1 MHLHYDLRGHGSP
14 IVFIHGAAIDHDAM
28 AQWFEPLMTDQPHTR
43 LYLDLPGMGA
53 TPALPPDQTDSNHVL
68 AAIQETIHAVL
79 GNQPYTVVGYS
90 YGGYLALGLAFQQP
104 ERVQRLFLVCP
115 TLTGVKGER
124 HVADHEVLT
133 TTPIQ
138 VTENADYFANYQKV
152 TVVQT
157 PETWQAFQTQVI
169 PGIRRT
175 DLDALHQLHRDHGQ
189 HYRLT
194 FETDLKATR
203 FTQPITLLSG
213 RHDVTIGYT
222 DHLAFMARQPN
233 GSLGLFADAGHNLPI
248 DQYQMMATYF
258 QHFLASFD

>member
-1 MHLHYDLRGHGSP
+1 
-14 IVFIHGAAIDHDAM
+14 
-28 AQWFEPLMTDQPHTR
+28 
-43 LYLDLPGMGA
+43 
-53 TPALPPDQTDSNHVL
+53 L

-79 GNQPYTVVGYS
+79 GTQPYTMVGYS

-104 ERVQRLFLVCP
+104 ERVARLFLVCP
-115 TLTGVKGER
+115 TLTGIKGER
-124 HVADHEVLT
+124 HVAKHRVIT
-133 TTPIQ
+133 TTPID
-138 VTENADYFANYQKV
+138 VTANADYFANYQKV

-157 PETWQAFQTQVI
+157 PQTWQAFQTQVI

-194 FETDLKATR
+194 FEPDLKTTR

-222 DHLAFMARQPN
+222 DHLAFMARQVN
-233 GSLGLFADAGHNLPI
+233 GTLGLFADAGHNLPI
-248 DQYQMMATYF
+248 DQYAMMAAYF
-258 QHFLASFD
+258 RHFLTTFA